1 MTEIFQTQKPGL
13 AAPEPSAQPAGERKR
28 ILIVESDG
36 FTRLVLIFMF
46 RLAGFAVDFTSNVM
60 LAEGKLRATP
70 PDVLLL
76 ELKLPMVSG
85 LELIRKARREPQF
98 GNKPIYL
105 FTAKDQIHRNIQKE
119 VETSVTRI
127 FDKRTTVV
135 EDLLNIVVA
144 EMTGVPIP
152 EPLLSTK
159 TPDKPTLQPR
169 TNKIMP
175 GNMDEIIGGVQEE
188 CELWV
193 KSGPPGPR
201 IEDCDKLLNRLRYLL
216 SCAQA
221 AGLRNLARQ
230 ANCLEAF
237 LNQFRKGR
245 DAIKQEELD
254 TIVRAVELL
263 SSLSDEKEPSQFTVA
278 VI

>member
-1 MTEIFQTQKPGL
+1 MAQSLQMAQSQTPMPAVTG
-13 AAPEPSAQPAGERKR
+13 PEEPVQPVGERKR

-105 FTAKDQIHRNIQKE
+105 FTVKDQIHRNIQKE
-119 VETSVTRI
+119 VESSVTRV

-135 EDLLNIVVA
+135 EDLLNIIVA
-144 EMTGVPIP
+144 EMTGVQVP

-159 TPDKPTLQPR
+159 APDKPALQPFVN
-169 TNKIMP
+169 TILP
-175 GNMDEIIGGVQEE
+175 GNMDEIIGGV
-188 CELWV
+188 
-193 KSGPPGPR
+193 
-201 IEDCDKLLNRLRYLL
+201 
-216 SCAQA
+216 
-221 AGLRNLARQ
+221 
-230 ANCLEAF
+230 
-237 LNQFRKGR
+237 
-245 DAIKQEELD
+245 
-254 TIVRAVELL
+254 
-263 SSLSDEKEPSQFTVA
+263 
-278 VI
+278 